1 MRQDLLLK
9 KGLVALKLG
18 SARLLFLFF
27 YFFIFYFFFYLFLVL
42 KLLNAFKLTE
52 KALKIANRKGMHFD
66 SSSRSFIASK
76 ALKQKFLLLN

>member
-18 SARLLFLFF
+18 SARLIFIFFLFF
-27 YFFIFYFFFYLFLVL
+27 FLFFLVL